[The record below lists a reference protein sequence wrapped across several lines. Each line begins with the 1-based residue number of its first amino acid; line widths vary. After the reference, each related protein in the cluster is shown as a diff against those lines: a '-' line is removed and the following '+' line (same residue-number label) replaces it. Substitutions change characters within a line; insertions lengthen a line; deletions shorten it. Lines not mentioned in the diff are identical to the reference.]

1 MQHPLVHWLYA
12 VMAIALT
19 SPIVS
24 DCKYIAETV
33 YQNYKGQN
41 AKASSSIGLCRGMKY
56 GIWHGGICL
65 GCRRDVCNDD
75 ISHRPKL
82 YSTRRLEC

>member
-1 MQHPLVHWLYA
+1 MEHPVVHWLYA

-19 SPIVS
+19 SAVVS
-24 DCKYIAETV
+24 DRKYEAETV
-33 YQNYKGQN
+33 YKGQN
-41 AKASSSIGLCRGMKY
+41 AKSSSSIALCRDMKY

-65 GCRRDVCNDD
+65 GCRRNVCNDD
-75 ISHRPKL
+75 ISHPPKL